1 MPGGTRWPG
10 SEPARGPLAACKFS
24 SFHCFSCP
32 YLFMVLREPFC
43 PGLARQDRCPGS
55 QPRARQSEAGQ
66 EGRRAGPAPSPGL
79 IRARPL
85 LRPAPRAG
93 PRAVTMLKPFTI
105 RRLQLLEIRISIT
118 AEEIF
123 RIPTSQWIIGTP
135 LAEGDARDER
145 YASSRAR
152 CIRPC
157 MGDAAAALSTR
168 GCALEREEREARGG
182 PLS

>member
-1 MPGGTRWPG
+1 
-10 SEPARGPLAACKFS
+10 
-24 SFHCFSCP
+24 
-32 YLFMVLREPFC
+32 
-43 PGLARQDRCPGS
+43 
-55 QPRARQSEAGQ
+55 
-66 EGRRAGPAPSPGL
+66 
-79 IRARPL
+79 
-85 LRPAPRAG
+85 
-93 PRAVTMLKPFTI
+93 MLKPFTI